1 MPLFAIAAEILIG
14 EFLLP
19 WGMVVSVL
27 GFFAAWIFVI
37 VMEHLRLT
45 RHVANL
51 PVSTSSSFVD
61 FVNNIFCCRQVTTES
76 PEALRVEN
84 N

>member
-51 PVSTSSSFVD
+51 PVFFIALAVLFGCVIGLTL
-61 FVNNIFCCRQVTTES
+61 S
-76 PEALRVEN
+76 P
-84 N
+84 

>member
-19 WGMVVSVL
+19 WGMVASML

-51 PVSTSSSFVD
+51 PVFFIAMAVL
-61 FVNNIFCCRQVTTES
+61 FGCVIGLALS
-76 PEALRVEN
+76 P
-84 N
+84 

>member
-1 MPLFAIAAEILIG
+1 MQLFAIAAEILLG

-37 VMEHLRLT
+37 AMEHLHLT

-51 PVSTSSSFVD
+51 PVFFIALAVLFGCVIGLTL
-61 FVNNIFCCRQVTTES
+61 S
-76 PEALRVEN
+76 P
-84 N
+84 

>member
-1 MPLFAIAAEILIG
+1 MLMLALAAEILIG

-51 PVSTSSSFVD
+51 PVFFIAMAVL
-61 FVNNIFCCRQVTTES
+61 FGCVIGLALS
-76 PEALRVEN
+76 P
-84 N
+84 

>member
-1 MPLFAIAAEILIG
+1 
-14 EFLLP
+14 
-19 WGMVVSVL
+19 MVVSVL

-51 PVSTSSSFVD
+51 PVFFIAMAVLFSCV
-61 FVNNIFCCRQVTTES
+61 IGLALS
-76 PEALRVEN
+76 P
-84 N
+84 

>member
-37 VMEHLRLT
+37 VMEHLCLT
-45 RHVANL
+45 RHIANL
-51 PVSTSSSFVD
+51 PVFFIAMAVL
-61 FVNNIFCCRQVTTES
+61 FGCVIGLALS
-76 PEALRVEN
+76 P
-84 N
+84 